1 MLNDSRCDPGRADS
15 TLLPGE
21 PDPDVGDTHHKT
33 ALLCAIDE
41 RAHMVGAGR
50 RGVKNV
56 FPSAV
61 RLGLSS
67 LHVSRLHET
76 TGDPR

>member
-15 TLLPGE
+15 TLMPGE
-21 PDPDVGDTHHKT
+21 PDPDAADSHHKRRSS
-33 ALLCAIDE
+33 ARIHE
-41 RAHMVGAGR
+41 RAHMVGVAR

-56 FPSAV
+56 FPSAM
-61 RLGLSS
+61 RLALSS
-67 LHVSRLHET
+67 LHVPRLHET